1 MFDMNIKDGVR
12 WNTSNAYLRN
22 NKEKKLTVITDT
34 FVNRIIFSGN
44 RAIGVEVV
52 QRGEVKTFYAEK
64 EVILSAGAI
73 NSVQLLQLSGVGDAE
88 HLEKLGIK
96 VVVDDARIGHNL
108 QDHIE
113 VYMQYK
119 CNQPITLSSYGSFL
133 KNPIKK
139 TGAGIEW
146 FLRGTGICIIVNQR
160 CFQPF

>member
-73 NSVQLLQLSGVGDAE
+73 NSVQLL
-88 HLEKLGIK
+88 
-96 VVVDDARIGHNL
+96 
-108 QDHIE
+108 
-113 VYMQYK
+113 
-119 CNQPITLSSYGSFL
+119 
-133 KNPIKK
+133 
-139 TGAGIEW
+139 
-146 FLRGTGICIIVNQR
+146 
-160 CFQPF
+160 